1 MGYVGNN
8 HYVSQAPDYSYSN
21 DIGQKVI
28 GSGGI
33 WRYNKK
39 TGMLEQANSRVTSPD
54 GLTGEFYW
62 GNNKKNN
69 SGLSGI
75 LGSSTGSSTPSTPVK
90 SDATPVKS
98 DAQKAY
104 EDAIKTISGG
114 LDSANAASERT
125 IGHIES
131 ADADLNSART
141 AASSITNAIG
151 NVNSTASSLTGY
163 ADILRNMGLDTSGL
177 GTAILN
183 GDSSVGGLA
192 GEYLNAIGLAGD
204 AALDITPDR
213 YVSQAA
219 SDTQKAHENALGQ
232 AERNLSRQ
240 GVSASSGAYGAL
252 QSQMATSLATALA
265 AAKTKARQTGLSD
278 RLTALTN
285 RAGLYGNALTKGAE
299 LQQQGAQNIASAADI
314 VTKQGDLFATAG
326 NLANAQSNAFANI
339 GGVEVSLG
347 NLEVS
352 NNKLIQG
359 AIQAIASMQGEM
371 AKYYADLEI
380 AKLPQTATESG
391 YRDGKYYHSTSTTER
406 G

>member
-265 AAKTKARQTGLSD
+265 AAKTKARQAGLSD

-380 AKLPQTATESG
+380 AKLPQTATERG